1 MSIAIMTDSNSG
13 ITPHQAS
20 KLGVFVLPMPFYV
33 NEKLYFENVDL
44 SQKEF
49 FKLMKNDCDIH
60 TSQPSPAD
68 ITNMWDSILKKY
80 DSIVYIPMSSAL
92 SNSCN
97 TAMSLANS
105 EEYKGRVFVVDNR
118 RISVTQRQACL
129 DALKHVKLGKD
140 VKYICKY
147 LMETALDG
155 SIYIAIDTMKY
166 LKKGGRV
173 SPAAAKIATVLGIKP
188 VLQIQGGVLEQFGK
202 ARGIESAK
210 ELMLEALSKD
220 IETRFE
226 KEYIQGK
233 MTLAIAYAGD
243 KTHVK
248 DLQEKLHS
256 KYPDFHITVAPLSL
270 SICCHTGEGALGV
283 GCYKNL

>member
-13 ITPHQAS
+13 ITPNEAS
-20 KLGVFVLPMPFYV
+20 KLGLFVLPMPFYV
-33 NEKLYFENVDL
+33 NQKLYFENVDL

-49 FKLMKNDCDIH
+49 FKLLKDDCDIH

-68 ITNMWDSILKKY
+68 VTNMWDSILAEY
-80 DSIVYIPMSSAL
+80 DSIVYMPMSGAL

-105 EEYKGRVFVVDNR
+105 DEYKGRVFVVDNR

-129 DALKHVKLGKD
+129 DALKLVKLGKD
-140 VKYICKY
+140 VDYICKY
-147 LMETALDG
+147 LMKTALEG
-155 SIYIAIDTMKY
+155 SIYIAVDTMKY

-173 SPAAAKIATVLGIKP
+173 SPAAAGIATVLGIKP
-188 VLQIQGGVLEQFGK
+188 VLQIQGGVLDQFGK
-202 ARGIESAK
+202 VRGIEAAK
-210 ELMLEALSKD
+210 KLMLEALSRD

-226 KEYIQGK
+226 QVYIQGK
-233 MTLAIAYAGD
+233 LTLAIAYAGD

-256 KYPDFHITVAPLSL
+256 KYPDFPITVAPLAL

>member
-13 ITPHQAS
+13 ITPHEAS
-20 KLGVFVLPMPFYV
+20 KLGVFLLPMPFYV
-33 NEKLYFENVDL
+33 NEKLCFENIDL
-44 SQKEF
+44 TPKEF
-49 FKLMKNDCDIH
+49 FRLLKDDCDIH

-68 ITNMWDSILKKY
+68 VTDMWDKILKEY

-92 SNSCN
+92 SNSCQ
-97 TAMSLANS
+97 TATSLAKG
-105 EEYKGRVFVVDNR
+105 EKYKGKVFVIDNK

-129 DALKHVKLGKD
+129 DAVKLRKLGKD

-202 ARGIESAK
+202 ARGIEAAK
-210 ELMLEALSKD
+210 KLMFEAVCND
-220 IETRFE
+220 IENRFE
-226 KEYIQGK
+226 KDYIQGK
-233 MTLAIAYAGD
+233 LTLAIAYAGD

-256 KYPDFHITVAPLSL
+256 KYPGFKLTVAPLSL

-283 GCYKNL
+283 ACYKNL

>member
-1 MSIAIMTDSNSG
+1 MNIAIMTDSNSG
-13 ITPHQAS
+13 ITPVEAL

-33 NEKLYFENVDL
+33 NQKLYYENIDL

-49 FKLMKNDCDIH
+49 FKLLRSNCDIH

-68 ITNMWDSILKKY
+68 VTNMWDSILSEY
-80 DSIVYIPMSSAL
+80 DSIVYVPMSSAL
-92 SNSCN
+92 SNSCQ

-105 EEYKGRVFVVDNR
+105 EKYKRRVFVVDNR
-118 RISVTQRQACL
+118 RISVTQRQACI
-129 DALKHVKLGKD
+129 DALKLVKLGKN
-140 VKYICKY
+140 VSYICKY
-147 LMETALDG
+147 LIDTALDG

-173 SPAAAKIATVLGIKP
+173 SPAAAGIATVLGIKP

-202 ARGIESAK
+202 VRGIEAAK
-210 ELMLEALSKD
+210 KLMIESLSKD
-220 IETRFE
+220 IENRFE

-248 DLQEKLHS
+248 DLQEKLHF
-256 KYPDFHITVAPLSL
+256 KYPYFHITVAPLAL